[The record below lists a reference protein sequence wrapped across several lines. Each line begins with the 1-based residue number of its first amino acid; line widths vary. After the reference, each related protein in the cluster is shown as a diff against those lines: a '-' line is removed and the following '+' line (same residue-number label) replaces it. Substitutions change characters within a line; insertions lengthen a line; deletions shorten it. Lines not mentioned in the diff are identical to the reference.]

1 MKGQKKAFLAGLITG
16 FVIAA
21 AVFALGMSRDNG
33 VWRCFYDGFFV
44 AAVLLLG
51 VALLKTI
58 RNKGVFDVAEYG
70 IKRVVEITIP
80 VLQRGEREDMAHF
93 RERKGKARKG
103 AGGLFMAGGVYA
115 ALTLIFALIYHL
127 VV

>member
-1 MKGQKKAFLAGLITG
+1 MNLLSSSSWQAP
-16 FVIAA
+16 
-21 AVFALGMSRDNG
+21 
-33 VWRCFYDGFFV
+33 V